1 MQSRAR
7 PPVHALPD
15 LYSERGA
22 YMSWRGDIA
31 MGKYGKLP
39 CALIDNNMFSS
50 VEVDCGS
57 FVVTCPCCGSQIP
70 CLDIRFIDARDRL
83 SDEVRKRTGV
93 HMPVY
98 PEKCPVCGLDIV
110 YDAGDEG

>member
-1 MQSRAR
+1 
-7 PPVHALPD
+7 
-15 LYSERGA
+15 
-22 YMSWRGDIA
+22 MSWRGDIA

-39 CALIDNNMFSS
+39 CALIDNNMFPS

-93 HMPVY
+93 HSRCIRRNALFVASISCTTPATR
-98 PEKCPVCGLDIV
+98 DR
-110 YDAGDEG
+110 

>member
-1 MQSRAR
+1 MQSHTHLL
-7 PPVHALPD
+7 VHALPG
-15 LYSERGA
+15 LNNGKGVSV
-22 YMSWRGDIA
+22 SWRGDVA

-39 CALIDNNMFSS
+39 RALIDNNMFPG

-57 FVVTCPCCGSQIP
+57 FAVACPCCGSQIP
-70 CLDIRFIDARDRL
+70 CLDIRFIDARDRF

-98 PEKCPVCGLDIV
+98 PEKRPVCGLDIV

>member
-1 MQSRAR
+1 
-7 PPVHALPD
+7 
-15 LYSERGA
+15 
-22 YMSWRGDIA
+22 MSWRGDIA

-39 CALIDNNMFSS
+39 CALIDNNMFPS

-83 SDEVRKRTGV
+83 SDEVRKQTGV
-93 HMPVY
+93 HMPVGGADR
-98 PEKCPVCGLDIV
+98 KLDRGAV
-110 YDAGDEG
+110 RTVEWEG

>member
-1 MQSRAR
+1 MQSRANLL
-7 PPVHALPD
+7 VHALPG
-15 LYSERGA
+15 LNNGKGA
-22 YMSWRGDIA
+22 SVSWRGDIA

-39 CALIDNNMFSS
+39 CALIDNNMFPS
-50 VEVDCGS
+50 VEVDRGS

-93 HMPVY
+93 HKPVY
-98 PEKCPVCGLDIV
+98 PEK
-110 YDAGDEG
+110 

>member
-1 MQSRAR
+1 MHMPEGGFLLPNRAAFSQR
-7 PPVHALPD
+7 QTAAAASA
-15 LYSERGA
+15 SEEREL
-22 YMSWRGDIA
+22 S
-31 MGKYGKLP
+31 
-39 CALIDNNMFSS
+39 LIHIFDNNMFPS

-57 FVVTCPCCGSQIP
+57 FVVACPCCGSQIP
-70 CLDIRFIDARDRL
+70 CLDIRFIDARDKL
-83 SDEVRKRTGV
+83 SDEVKKRTGV

>member
-15 LYSERGA
+15 LYRERGA
-22 YMSWRGDIA
+22 CMSWRGDIA
-31 MGKYGKLP
+31 MGKYGKP
-39 CALIDNNMFSS
+39 PRALIDNNMFPS
-50 VEVDCGS
+50 VEVDHGL
-57 FVVTCPCCGSQIP
+57 FVVACPCCGSQIP
-70 CLDIRFIDARDRL
+70 CLDIRFIDARDRF
-83 SDEVRKRTGV
+83 SDEVRKHTGV

>member
-1 MQSRAR
+1 
-7 PPVHALPD
+7 
-15 LYSERGA
+15 
-22 YMSWRGDIA
+22 MSWRGDIA

-39 CALIDNNMFSS
+39 CALIDNNMFPS
-50 VEVDCGS
+50 VEVDCAS

-93 HMPVY
+93 ICRCIRRNALFVASISCTTPATR
-98 PEKCPVCGLDIV
+98 DR
-110 YDAGDEG
+110 

>member
-1 MQSRAR
+1 
-7 PPVHALPD
+7 
-15 LYSERGA
+15 
-22 YMSWRGDIA
+22 

-39 CALIDNNMFSS
+39 CVLIDNNMFPS

-57 FVVTCPCCGSQIP
+57 FVVTCPCCGSQIQ

-83 SDEVRKRTGV
+83 SDEVRKQTGV

>member
-1 MQSRAR
+1 
-7 PPVHALPD
+7 
-15 LYSERGA
+15 
-22 YMSWRGDIA
+22 MSKAIR
-31 MGKYGKLP
+31 YVE
-39 CALIDNNMFSS
+39 CAH
-50 VEVDCGS
+50 CGETVGS
-57 FVVTCPCCGSQIP
+57 YYVTCPCCGSQIP

-83 SDEVRKRTGV
+83 SDEVRKQTGV

>member
-1 MQSRAR
+1 
-7 PPVHALPD
+7 
-15 LYSERGA
+15 
-22 YMSWRGDIA
+22 MSWRGDIA

-39 CALIDNNMFSS
+39 CALIDNNMFPS

-83 SDEVRKRTGV
+83 SDEVRNRQAFICRCIRRNALFVASISCMT
-93 HMPVY
+93 PATR
-98 PEKCPVCGLDIV
+98 DR
-110 YDAGDEG
+110 

>member
-1 MQSRAR
+1 
-7 PPVHALPD
+7 
-15 LYSERGA
+15 
-22 YMSWRGDIA
+22 

-39 CALIDNNMFSS
+39 CALIDNKMFPS

-57 FVVTCPCCGSQIP
+57 FVVACPCCGSQIP
-70 CLDIRFIDARDRL
+70 CLDIRFIDACDRL

-98 PEKCPVCGLDIV
+98 QEKCPVRRRRRGIG
-110 YDAGDEG
+110 DAEELAVKASLSL

>member
-1 MQSRAR
+1 
-7 PPVHALPD
+7 
-15 LYSERGA
+15 
-22 YMSWRGDIA
+22 
-31 MGKYGKLP
+31 MGEVRKTAACPYRQQYVSGR
-39 CALIDNNMFSS
+39 
-50 VEVDCGS
+50 EVDCG
-57 FVVTCPCCGSQIP
+57 VVLLAPALAAARKIP

-83 SDEVRKRTGV
+83 SDEVRKQTGV

>member
-1 MQSRAR
+1 MYELAR
-7 PPVHALPD
+7 RYCDGEVRKTAVCPYRH
-15 LYSERGA
+15 
-22 YMSWRGDIA
+22 
-31 MGKYGKLP
+31 
-39 CALIDNNMFSS
+39 NMFPS
-50 VEVDCGS
+50 VEVDCGP
-57 FVVTCPCCGSQIP
+57 FVVACPCCGSQIP
-70 CLDIRFIDARDRL
+70 CLDIRFIDARDKL

>member
-1 MQSRAR
+1 
-7 PPVHALPD
+7 
-15 LYSERGA
+15 
-22 YMSWRGDIA
+22 MSWRGDVV

-39 CALIDNNMFSS
+39 RALIDNNMFPG

-57 FVVTCPCCGSQIP
+57 FAVVCPCCGSQIP
-70 CLDIRFIDARDRL
+70 CLDIRFIDARDRF

-98 PEKCPVCGLDIV
+98 PEKCHVCGLDIV
-110 YDAGDEG
+110 YDAGDKG

>member
-1 MQSRAR
+1 MQSYAHLL
-7 PPVHALPD
+7 VHALPG
-15 LYSERGA
+15 LNNGKGA
-22 YMSWRGDIA
+22 SVNWRGDVV

-39 CALIDNNMFSS
+39 HAVFDNNMVPG
-50 VEVDCGS
+50 VEADCGS
-57 FVVTCPCCGSQIP
+57 FAVACPCCGSEIP
-70 CLDIRFIDARDRL
+70 CLDIRFIDTRDRF
-83 SDEVRKRTGV
+83 SDEVRKQTGV